1 MKYIAI
7 LSTLGSLASAGIV
20 EARTPQAS
28 PGAQVSTPARNDT
41 VLYENLVGVNI
52 MFAHFMCDQ
61 LTQFLG
67 EETFMYG
74 PEHEC
79 CKVALRKTVVN
90 VERTLDLPI
99 VPAIYQELMN
109 DYLYY
114 YDSRRE

>member
-61 LTQFLG
+61 LVSVLSSRYASKSLAKKRTN
-67 EETFMYG
+67 T
-74 PEHEC
+74 
-79 CKVALRKTVVN
+79 ATV
-90 VERTLDLPI
+90 
-99 VPAIYQELMN
+99 
-109 DYLYY
+109 
-114 YDSRRE
+114 DSISGRGNLHVWS